1 MIPIGPSTNAQLSFP
16 LVYYTPISIMACSL
30 STLALSPAVSFD
42 TYTGGSPYY
51 SSLFRYPMNPQG
63 PSISSRRGRRPF
75 STPGPQHIVNQSH
88 NAIYLP
94 QQGGPTRSQ
103 TSPASPSS
111 GPNQYRDHAWSPQPS
126 SQHVFPVRHHSY
138 ASYSE
143 AAAHNQSPPQQHHS
157 KSHSGN
163 YSGEFRSHRRDSLQ
177 SLTQSYFPPIS
188 FQKQGRSSSP
198 TATHTYSSSTSSSS
212 PPSSPVPFSDI
223 LTPVHLLYAGLPRT
237 ESGLIPI
244 PACHVFNRGEIV
256 MTRTTR
262 RLMKTS
268 STGRLTARHPCLILE
283 ATESHVRVLQM
294 TSHVDLTV
302 DQVRV
307 VGAQLEHWLARE
319 DPIHQDYFGR
329 PGLRTSPPSDR
340 AGYIWVGDEG
350 EWVPIEQIKYL
361 TGTRVEEHEI
371 RRLEALTI
379 EHGKTFASLL
389 VPLLTNM

>member
-1 MIPIGPSTNAQLSFP
+1 
-16 LVYYTPISIMACSL
+16 MACSI
-30 STLALSPAVSFD
+30 STIGISPAGKFD
-42 TYTGGSPYY
+42 TYTGSSQYY
-51 SSLFRYPMNPQG
+51 SSVFRYPMNPQG
-63 PSISSRRGRRPF
+63 PSFTSSRQGRRPF
-75 STPGPQHIVNQSH
+75 STSGSQPIVYEPH
-88 NAIYLP
+88 NTIYTP
-94 QQGGPTRSQ
+94 QQGRPTRSQ

-111 GPNQYRDHAWSPQPS
+111 GPNQYRDHTWSPQPS
-126 SQHVFPVRHHSY
+126 SQHVFSIRHHSCG
-138 ASYSE
+138 SYSE
-143 AAAHNQSPPQQHHS
+143 AAAHNQLQQHQL
-157 KSHSGN
+157 KSHSRN
-163 YSGEFRSHRRDSLQ
+163 YSGEFRSHRRDALQ

-212 PPSSPVPFSDI
+212 PPSSPAPFSDV
-223 LTPVHLLYAGLPRT
+223 LTPVHPLYAGLPRT

-294 TSHVDLTV
+294 TSHVHLTV

-307 VGAQLEHWLARE
+307 VGAQLQHWLARE
-319 DPIHQDYFGR
+319 DPTHQDYFGR
-329 PGLRTSPPSDR
+329 PGLQTSPPSDR

-350 EWVPIEQIKYL
+350 EWVPMEQIKYL
-361 TGTRVEEHEI
+361 TGTRVEEHET

-379 EHGKTFASLL
+379 EHGETFTSIP
-389 VPLLTNM
+389 VTLLTDI